1 MPPPA
6 ADQIWLDVGA
16 HEGEKTLAAARG
28 NPALYVY
35 AFEPNLAAAS
45 RLMGL
50 VANHVV
56 VPVAVAEQNGS
67 ASST

>member
-16 HEGEKTLAAARG
+16 HEGEKTLAAARA

-45 RLMGL
+45 
-50 VANHVV
+50 
-56 VPVAVAEQNGS
+56 P
-67 ASST
+67 